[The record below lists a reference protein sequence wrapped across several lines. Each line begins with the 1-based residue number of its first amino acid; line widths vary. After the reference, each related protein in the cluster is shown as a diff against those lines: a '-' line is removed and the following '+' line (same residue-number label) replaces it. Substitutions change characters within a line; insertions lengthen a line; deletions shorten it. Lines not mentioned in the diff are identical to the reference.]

1 MKRPRIYG
9 SEPECE
15 AAVARA
21 IQSAEQLLDHADDVR
36 SRTVGHDRFSHE
48 PGVTGDLGDL
58 FIIED
63 EWARNLR
70 AWFEDTRE
78 TMSTYLQG
86 QLRDVLPIIEF
97 GLPRTTGEPRYAT
110 SVDRNEPWLR
120 KALEELKDFQV
131 AISSTS

>member
-21 IQSAEQLLDHADDVR
+21 IQGAEQLLDHALDVR
-36 SRTVGHDRFSHE
+36 SRMVGHNRFSQDT
-48 PGVTGDLGDL
+48 GVTGDP

-63 EWARNLR
+63 EWARDLR

-78 TMSTYLQG
+78 TMSKYLQE
-86 QLRDVLPIIEF
+86 QLQDVLPIIEF
-97 GLPRTTGEPRYAT
+97 GLPRTTGTPSYAT

-120 KALEELKDFQV
+120 RALEELGEFQ
-131 AISSTS
+131 AALSLTS

>member
-9 SEPECE
+9 SETECE
-15 AAVARA
+15 APVACA
-21 IQSAEQLLDHADDVR
+21 IQGAEQLLDHAVDAR
-36 SRTVGHDRFSHE
+36 SRMGGHNRFSQE
-48 PGVTGDLGDL
+48 TGVTGDP

-70 AWFEDTRE
+70 RWFEDTRE

-86 QLRDVLPIIEF
+86 QLEDVLPIIEF